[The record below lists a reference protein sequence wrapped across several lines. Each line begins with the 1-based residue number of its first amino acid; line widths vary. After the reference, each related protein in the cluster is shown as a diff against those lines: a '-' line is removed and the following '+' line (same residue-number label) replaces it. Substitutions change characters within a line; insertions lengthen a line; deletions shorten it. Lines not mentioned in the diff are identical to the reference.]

1 MIDSEE
7 KEECKCTETSLTY
20 EERNAIKY
28 AAGYV
33 IRNLRKKLK
42 RSAHP
47 LKDELLQLLDDLVTS
62 DNADDFSELEGS
74 SSDWLMLINRGGLI
88 HVNEMMYQTLVY
100 MELELRP
107 LLKEKCQDYTRHGVT
122 IKSTVEKLCK
132 NENVLFHW
140 NLMSGIW
147 DAESEVAKTLLHMVA
162 ELWLTMREFSHVSA
176 WIEKHKQAAKQNL
189 QKSKGVRKKLIT

>member
-7 KEECKCTETSLTY
+7 KEERKCTETSLTY

-33 IRNLRKKLK
+33 IRNLRKTLK

-74 SSDWLMLINRGGLI
+74 SSDLIN
-88 HVNEMMYQTLVY
+88 
-100 MELELRP
+100 
-107 LLKEKCQDYTRHGVT
+107 
-122 IKSTVEKLCK
+122 
-132 NENVLFHW
+132 
-140 NLMSGIW
+140 
-147 DAESEVAKTLLHMVA
+147 
-162 ELWLTMREFSHVSA
+162 
-176 WIEKHKQAAKQNL
+176 
-189 QKSKGVRKKLIT
+189 

>member
-1 MIDSEE
+1 MIEE
-7 KEECKCTETSLTY
+7 QECTETSLTY
-20 EERNAIKY
+20 EERNALKY

-33 IRNLRKKLK
+33 IRNLRKRLT

-47 LKDELLQLLDDLVTS
+47 LKDELLQLLDDLVTTP
-62 DNADDFSELEGS
+62 DDASEPEDS
-74 SSDWLMLINRGGLI
+74 SSDWLMLIDRGGLI
-88 HVNEMMYQTLVY
+88 HVNEMMYQTLAY

-107 LLKEKCQDYTRHGVT
+107 LLKKKCQDHVHGIT
-122 IKSTVEKLCK
+122 IENTVEKLCK

-140 NLMSGIW
+140 NLVSGMW
-147 DAESEVAKTLLHMVA
+147 DANSEVAKTLLHMVA
-162 ELWLTMREFSHVSA
+162 ELWVTIREFAHVSA